1 MKHSKYIPHKER
13 DSRINSAVTAIK
25 ALVRLDL
32 IQKHK
37 KDLIDSCIWKITE
50 ADGKH
55 NTRYRSYKSR
65 SATKKQ
71 LRDEHVHEHVFE
83 RKKLVEEILNNPN
96 DIDKITKKAIACLV
110 TKSEHEKLS
119 EVSRKNPKLVG
130 WKRYDKASIKIYD
143 LKKLR
148 EYK

>member
-1 MKHSKYIPHKER
+1 MQHPKHIPHKER

-55 NTRYRSYKSR
+55 NTRYRSYR
-65 SATKKQ
+65 SLRAAKKE
-71 LRDEHVHEHVFE
+71 LRHEHVFE
-83 RKKLVEEILNNPN
+83 RKKLVEEILKNPDN
-96 DIDKITKKAIACLV
+96 IDKITKKAIACLV
-110 TKSEHEKLS
+110 TKNEHKKLS
-119 EVSRKNPKLVG
+119 EVSHKNPKLVG
-130 WKRYDKASIKIYD
+130 WERYDKAHIKICD
-143 LKKLR
+143 LKKPKD
-148 EYK
+148 YK